1 MAHDRAW
8 FETTFEQVKNWGRWG
23 SDDERGALNLL
34 TAARTA
40 AAAAG
45 ISSGRTVSCAL
56 DLATQ
61 AAPDNPRPAEHFMI
75 TAGDCRAD
83 NPLPGFEQT
92 TDFFGVACH
101 GMAFTHVDAL
111 CHIFVDGAMYNGFSA
126 QEVSSHGARRNSIMA
141 AASGIC
147 GRGVLLDV
155 PRLRGTEWLDPSH
168 RVTVAEL
175 EDAERMEGVTV
186 GPGDILFVDT
196 GRSRW
201 RRAEGP
207 GIIAQG
213 MAGLDAECVP
223 WLRERDVAV
232 LGSDGISDGL
242 GGEMVPGWAM
252 PIHEC
257 VIAAMG
263 VHLVDNVDL
272 VALAEACEA
281 ERRWSFFLTIAPLR
295 LIGATGCVVN
305 PVAVF

>member
-8 FETTFEQVKNWGRWG
+8 FETTFEGAKNWGRWG
-23 SDDERGALNLL
+23 ADDERGALNLL
-34 TAARTA
+34 TPERTA

-45 ISSGRTVSCAL
+45 VRTGRTVSCAL

-61 AAPDNPRPAEHFMI
+61 AAADNPRPAEHFMI
-75 TAGDCRAD
+75 TAGDCRDD

-101 GMAFTHVDAL
+101 GMAFTHIDAL
-111 CHIFVDGAMYNGFSA
+111 CHIFVDGVMYNGFA
-126 QEVSSHGARRNSIMA
+126 AEEVSSHGARRNSVMA

-147 GRGVLLDV
+147 GRGVLLDI
-155 PRLRGTEWLDPSH
+155 PLRRGEEWLDPAH
-168 RVTVAEL
+168 RITVAEL
-175 EDAERMEGVTV
+175 EEAERSHGVTV
-186 GPGDILFVDT
+186 GPGDILLVNT

-207 GIIAQG
+207 GIIARG

-242 GGEMVPGWAM
+242 GGEMVTGWAM
-252 PIHEC
+252 PIHQC

-272 VALAEACEA
+272 LGLSEACA
-281 ERRWSFFLTIAPLR
+281 EEGRYAFLLTIAPLR
-295 LIGATGCVVN
+295 LIGGTGCVVN